1 MKGIIYRRY
10 SNQPVSVQVY
20 RPNRGVGLPRLDRI
34 DQLILQALSVDAR
47 LSSSQI
53 SRKIGVAERT
63 VHNRIRRLIEQ
74 DVFRPVAVINPA
86 AFGYT
91 LAVDIFC
98 ELEVGY
104 QSQAL
109 AAIEAMPEITYI
121 AISTGD
127 QDLSLQALFKD
138 SSEMQEFITHKLHQ
152 VPGMRRT
159 RTVLIPSIIKD
170 TYQWLPPAEAFS
182 SVNGQ
187 GEDPA

>member
-1 MKGIIYRRY
+1 
-10 SNQPVSVQVY
+10 
-20 RPNRGVGLPRLDRI
+20 LPRLDRI